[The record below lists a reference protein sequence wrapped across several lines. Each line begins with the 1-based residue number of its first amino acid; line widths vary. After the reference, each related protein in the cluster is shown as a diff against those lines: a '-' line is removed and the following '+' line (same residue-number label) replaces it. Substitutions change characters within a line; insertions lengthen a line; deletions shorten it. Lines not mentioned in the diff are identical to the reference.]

1 MRIFK
6 KFIAYY
12 KPYKH
17 IFILD
22 LFCAFVASVVV
33 LAYPVL
39 IRTITTDALLREPS
53 EALTMIIKIAALFL
67 FLVAVEYVCN
77 YFISYIGHVGGAKM
91 EFDMRNDLFNHYQ
104 KLSFSYYDNART
116 GQLMSRITTDLFD
129 VTELAHH
136 GPEDVLISLV
146 KIIGSFIILSGTNL
160 ILTLMIFAI
169 LPFMVLFSVYY
180 NKKMHRAFRRNRER
194 IAEINAQIEDS
205 LSGIR
210 AVKSFANEDLEV
222 HKFIEGNQRFVD
234 SKRDSYQNMAKHH
247 SGITAFASFINL
259 FVAIAGS
266 FFIIRGQIALT
277 DLLTYL
283 LYVNTLIEPVR
294 RLMNFTEQF
303 QNGATGFIRFTEIM
317 DTEPDIQDTP
327 DACEISGVS
336 GKIEFKS
343 VDFKYSEDTVTV
355 LEDLSFTAEPGDYVA
370 LVGSSGV
377 GKTTLC
383 SLIPRFYETT
393 GGKIKLDGVDVKKIK
408 LKSLRENIGIVQ
420 QDVYLFAGT
429 VMENIRYGKR
439 DATDEEIVEAA
450 KNANAHDFITE
461 LPDGYNSYIGQR
473 GVKLSGGQKQRIS
486 IARVFLK
493 NPPVLI
499 FDEATSSLDN
509 ESEKIVQDSFEKL
522 AKNRTTLVIAH
533 RLSTIRNARR
543 ILVLTED
550 GITEEGSHL
559 ELLEKNG
566 IYAGLYNMQF
576 S

>member
-1 MRIFK
+1 VRIFV
-6 KFIAYY
+6 KFISYY

-17 IFILD
+17 IFLLD

-33 LAYPVL
+33 LAYPVM
-39 IRTITTDALLREPS
+39 IRNITTDALSRAPS
-53 EALTMIIKIAALFL
+53 EAIAMIIRIAALFV
-67 FLVAVEYVCN
+67 FLVAIEYVCN
-77 YFISYIGHVGGAKM
+77 YFISYVGHLGGAKM

-116 GQLMSRITTDLFD
+116 GQLMSRITNDLFD

-136 GPEDVLISLV
+136 GPEDVLISVV

-180 NKKMHRAFRRNRER
+180 NKKMHKAFRRNRER

-222 HKFIEGNQRFVD
+222 HKFIEGNRRFVD

-247 SGITAFASFINL
+247 SGITAFTSFINL
-259 FVAIAGS
+259 FVVVAGAL
-266 FFIIRGQIALT
+266 FIIRGQIVVT

-303 QNGATGFIRFTEIM
+303 QNGATGFIRFNEIM
-317 DTEPDIQDTP
+317 DTEPDIQDTAE
-327 DACEISGVS
+327 ACDVSGVS
-336 GKIEFKS
+336 GKIEFVD
-343 VDFKYSEDTVTV
+343 VDFKYSAETVTV
-355 LEDLSFTAEPGDYVA
+355 LEDLSFTADPGDYIA

-393 GGKIKLDGVDVKKIK
+393 GGKIKLDGVDIKKIK
-408 LKSLRENIGIVQ
+408 IKSLRENIGIVQ

-429 VMENIRYGKR
+429 VAENIRYGKR
-439 DATDEEIVEAA
+439 GATDDEIVEAA
-450 KNANAHDFITE
+450 KNANAHEFIMN
-461 LPDGYNSYIGQR
+461 LPDGYDSYIGQR
-473 GVKLSGGQKQRIS
+473 GVKLSGGQKQRLS

-522 AKNRTTLVIAH
+522 AVNRTTIVIAH
-533 RLSTIRNARR
+533 RLSTIKNARR

-550 GITEEGSHL
+550 GISEEGSHA
-559 ELLEKNG
+559 ELIEMNG
-566 IYAGLYNMQF
+566 VYAGLYNMQF
-576 S
+576 A